1 MGGIGMSIILTIFGF
16 FRGLS
21 PKTMLILGAGV
32 AIVAGLCYF
41 HHETIKNEDARITV
55 ATDNHLNKIKGKQDE
70 IRNSGLTGHD
80 IAVRMRAGVF

>member
-1 MGGIGMSIILTIFGF
+1 MPFILTIIGF

-21 PKTMLILGAGV
+21 PKTLLILGAGV
-32 AIVAGLCYF
+32 AIVAGLWYF

-70 IRNSGLTGHD
+70 IRNTVLTGHD